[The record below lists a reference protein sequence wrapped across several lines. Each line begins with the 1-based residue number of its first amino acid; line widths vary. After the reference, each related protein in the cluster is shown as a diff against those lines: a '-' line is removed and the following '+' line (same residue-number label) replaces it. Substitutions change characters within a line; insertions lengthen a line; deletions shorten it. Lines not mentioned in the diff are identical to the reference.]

1 MATILEAQQ
10 LRNTLWEVTIS
21 DTQVSNHI
29 IEMSF
34 CISCGFYSNKLNV
47 TLEASK
53 WSPHNSP
60 TSRRGHEPEEDHTPH
75 RKSVLSKVKEKARK
89 LRHSLSG
96 KKKHTEEENMTPS
109 FGVTMEDEEDEEE
122 DAEYLGA
129 PSNTHLEPCNI

>member
-1 MATILEAQQ
+1 
-10 LRNTLWEVTIS
+10 
-21 DTQVSNHI
+21 
-29 IEMSF
+29 MSF

-47 TLEASK
+47 TVEASK

-60 TSRRGHEPEEDHTPH
+60 TSRRDHEPEEDHTPH

-96 KKKHTEEENMTPS
+96 KKKHSEEENMTPS